1 MEKSHKHLEVWKE
14 SLNLTKAVYDVTKK
28 LPTEEKYGLESQMR
42 RAAISIPSNIAEGA
56 ARQTKKDALQY
67 FVIARGSLSELDTQ
81 MELIKILTLINADDF
96 QALQK
101 QVDIVDSLLSGL
113 IRYRRSKAR

>member
-1 MEKSHKHLEVWKE
+1 MEKSHKRLEVWQK
-14 SLNLTKAVYDVTKK
+14 SLQLAKLVYDVTKN
-28 LPTEEKYGLESQMR
+28 LPADEKYGLVSQMR

-56 ARQTKKDALQY
+56 ARQTNKDAIQF

-81 MELIKILTLINADDF
+81 LDLTKILSLISEEDF
-96 QALQK
+96 KVLQE
-101 QVDIVDSLLSGL
+101 QINIVDSLLSGL